1 MENSVSHNPEDVQ
14 AACAA
19 FIAEKEVNLVN
30 SNASNNNNNSNSEVP
45 KVIPPPISENVEI
58 DKEGKLIYWKTDK
71 EKNLTN
77 SAARKASHE
86 QFDPNDPE
94 GVL

>member
-19 FIAEKEVNLVN
+19 FLAEKEVNLVN
-30 SNASNNNNNSNSEVP
+30 SNNNNSNSEVP